1 MKKNV
6 GTVDR
11 AVRVVVGVAL
21 IAWALLGTSEYAWAG
36 WIGVAPPVDR
46 SDGLVP
52 AIQPAGHQHL
62 RHEEHV
68 KSTRLSAAGRLKP
81 CRLL

>member
-1 MKKNV
+1 MNVYSDLPEAGTKEVLSMKKNV

-36 WIGVAPPVDR
+36 WIGVAP
-46 SDGLVP
+46 
-52 AIQPAGHQHL
+52 
-62 RHEEHV
+62 
-68 KSTRLSAAGRLKP
+68 
-81 CRLL
+81 LLTAVMGWCPPYSLLGINTCGMKNT

>member
-36 WIGVAPPVDR
+36 WIGVLPLLTAVMGWCPPY
-46 SDGLVP
+46 SLLG
-52 AIQPAGHQHL
+52 I
-62 RHEEHV
+62 
-68 KSTRLSAAGRLKP
+68 STCGTKNT
-81 CRLL
+81 